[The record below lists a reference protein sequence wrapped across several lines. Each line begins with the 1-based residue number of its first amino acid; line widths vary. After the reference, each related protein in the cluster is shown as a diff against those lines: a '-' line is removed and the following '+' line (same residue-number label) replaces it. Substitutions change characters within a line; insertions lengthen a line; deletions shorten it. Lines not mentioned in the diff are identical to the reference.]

1 MQPNQSSPAPDAPR
15 LAQRR
20 RARRMVLIG
29 TAAGLAVAVIA
40 AGTAL
45 ASAGPHQGHGTTPA
59 AFSHRQAAHAR
70 AAKAKLLGG
79 ARAAAQRRAVQHQAA
94 RRRPAARPAP
104 PKTYGAVIRTGIR
117 GPAGELVFY
126 AVKIHIAQLPHT
138 TFGVMGG
145 YQKAGKLSA
154 GVESNEVTGPDTA
167 PGFHAVESP
176 MNANGHPVPEFG
188 YYAGPAAKITG
199 IIGGRR
205 VQASHARWSIN
216 PTIVIF
222 WFSPRGNP
230 AAHRVTGLAAYN
242 THGKPLPTGHN
253 TPGLG

>member
-1 MQPNQSSPAPDAPR
+1 MTD
-15 LAQRR
+15 LDTLR
-20 RARRMVLIG
+20 RAL
-29 TAAGLAVAVIA
+29 
-40 AGTAL
+40 
-45 ASAGPHQGHGTTPA
+45 
-59 AFSHRQAAHAR
+59 R
-70 AAKAKLLGG
+70 A
-79 ARAAAQRRAVQHQAA
+79 
-94 RRRPAARPAP
+94 RPAADLGGLDIGQIMLQGRRVRHRRRMLAAGGAAVLAAVLAAVVISTGLAGRPSRVPHPVPPLAP
-104 PKTYGAVIRTGIR
+104 GKSADRGRNAPYGAVIRTGIR

-126 AVKIHIAQLPHT
+126 AVKIHLVQLPHT

-145 YQKAGKLSA
+145 YQKAGKLTA
-154 GVESNEVTGPDTA
+154 DVESNEVTGPDTA

-199 IIGGRR
+199 MIGGRR

-216 PTIVIF
+216 PAIVIF

-230 AAHRVTGLAAYN
+230 AAHPVTGLAAYN